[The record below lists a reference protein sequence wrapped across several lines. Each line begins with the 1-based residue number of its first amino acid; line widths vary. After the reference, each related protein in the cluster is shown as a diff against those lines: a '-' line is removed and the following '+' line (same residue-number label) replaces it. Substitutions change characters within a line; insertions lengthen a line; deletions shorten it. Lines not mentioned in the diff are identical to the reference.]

1 MTHPAHSDNPKD
13 DFRRAMNLLTKGTF
27 KNEEMVTHEFKLSEI
42 MTAFQTLEHK
52 PKNFIK
58 GIAVP
63 DYAWMTGQVLSGA
76 TLMLS

>member
-27 KNEEMVTHEFKLSEI
+27 KNEEMVTHELKLSEI

-63 DYAWMTGQVLSGA
+63 D
-76 TLMLS
+76 